1 MSHPALPQIY
11 EAFEA
16 GLDFM
21 MADMPDAWIVREENL
36 RAVSAPL
43 PWPAF
48 NGLSITGPVEHAQV
62 AAHFHRVEAAG
73 NGCSITTRPDTEAF
87 AASAIDAFGLTP
99 APRPDPLMM
108 LPLTGTSVS
117 AYPADFVIQRVDVNE
132 IDALVDL
139 AAEGFEMPRWMAE
152 LTNTPALLSSP
163 TAATYFGKVD
173 GVAVAMGVGARYG
186 DVVGLFSIC
195 TLPAYR
201 GRGYGAAITER
212 IGADAFVQGC
222 SLAYLQS
229 SPMGQPVY
237 ERLGYTTIETWTT
250 YQKP

>member
-16 GLDFM
+16 GLDFI
-21 MADMPDAWIVREENL
+21 MADLPDAWIVREDNL

-43 PWPAF
+43 AWPAF
-48 NGLSITGPVEHAQV
+48 NGLSITGPVELARV
-62 AAHFHRVEAAG
+62 AELFQRIEATG
-73 NGCSITTRPDTEAF
+73 HGCSITTRPDTEAF
-87 AASAIDAFGLTP
+87 AASAIEAFCLTP
-99 APRPDPLMM
+99 DPRPDPLMV
-108 LPLTGTSVS
+108 LPLSGTSVG
-117 AYPADFVIQRVDVNE
+117 AQPADFVIQRVDVTE

-152 LTNTPALLSSP
+152 LTNTTALLSSP
-163 TAATYFGKVD
+163 TATTYFGKVD
-173 GVAVAMGVGARYG
+173 GVPVAMGVGARHG

-212 IGADAFVQGC
+212 IGADAFAQGC

-237 ERLGYTTIETWTT
+237 ERLGYTTVETWTT
-250 YQKP
+250 YQKQ